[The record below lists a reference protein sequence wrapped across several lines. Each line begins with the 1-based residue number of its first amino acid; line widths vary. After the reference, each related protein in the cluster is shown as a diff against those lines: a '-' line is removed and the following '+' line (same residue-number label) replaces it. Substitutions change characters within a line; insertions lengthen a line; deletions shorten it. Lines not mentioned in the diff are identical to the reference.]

1 MQTTTTLKSNGFI
14 LHETAHIVSIITLR
28 TRNQKTG
35 PMAQIW
41 FLVKSENP
49 IAAVKSGADRRI
61 CGSCPLRGNRGE
73 NRACYVKLS
82 QAPLSIWKKWA
93 RGGYP
98 QIPSLDIL
106 RGRKIRFGAY
116 GDPTLLPFAL
126 ASQLAS
132 ISLGWAGYTHQ
143 WRKPLNQAWKTL
155 VMASVESAADEFLA
169 RSLGWRTFRVTS
181 QPTPN
186 SIECPSEKGIQCADC
201 LLCSGTNRQNAPSVW
216 IAPHGSGKKFVNN

>member
-1 MQTTTTLKSNGFI
+1 MSNNGYI
-14 LHETAHIVSIITLR
+14 LHETAHVVSIVTLR
-28 TRNQKTG
+28 TTNKKTG

-41 FLVKSENP
+41 FLVKSESP
-49 IAAVKSGADRRI
+49 LEAVKSGADRKI
-61 CGSCPLRGNRGE
+61 CGSCPLRGDKGQ
-73 NRACYVKLS
+73 NRACYVNLS

-126 ASQLAS
+126 ASQLAE
-132 ISLGWAGYTHQ
+132 ISQGWSGYTHQ
-143 WRKPLNQAWKTL
+143 WRKPLNQPWKSL
-155 VMASVESAADEFLA
+155 VMASVETAQDESLA
-169 RSLGWRTFRVTS
+169 HAMGWRTFRVTN
-181 QPTPN
+181 QPTKGA
-186 SIECPSEKGIQCADC
+186 IECPSERGVQCADC
-201 LLCSGTNRQNAPSVW
+201 LLCSGTTRQNAPSIW